1 MDTSSI
7 QQIKE
12 LYDKFFECP
21 IAIRNI
27 FIDYYGEEN
36 VDSTIPTLEVVE
48 LYLNGRQISID
59 TLLSIYTDLSITV
72 KFPEVTITNEN
83 GNSVNAKNIF
93 ALVPLRM
100 MMIGNNLNCLMSNAF
115 TLSRSHYYESHILA
129 DYMHSHC
136 NGIPLVDGRS
146 AFLNCCLG
154 SGPIRRT
161 ISTLCT
167 EYDESLWELF
177 CFELDSYV
185 KTESIAGGPWRR
197 MGTIS
202 STPYSASDED
212 NRYITN
218 HTISCNMIVYEML
231 KDFIPYFIRSTNIPF
246 CYTDGSYMIAMSYVD
261 FALLVSNTFIEWMN
275 KEDNPHRNVSIMDSL
290 RRSKILCNY
299 IIVNNKINSLRG
311 FGNDIASRV
320 EFLRGKYL
328 FTFKG
333 EPVTITIENDIAS
346 TNTLTLLLSPKAVGY
361 IATLLTKSV
370 NYFYGNKYFEY
381 AGSEAAIN
389 CKYKFL

>member
-7 QQIKE
+7 QQVKE

-48 LYLNGRQISID
+48 LYLNNRQISID
-59 TLLSIYTDLSITV
+59 TLLNIYTDLSITV

-100 MMIGNNLNCLMSNAF
+100 MMVGNNLHCLMSNAF
-115 TLSRSHYYESHILA
+115 TLSRSHYYESHVIA

-136 NGIPLVDGRS
+136 NGIPFVNGRS
-146 AFLNCCLG
+146 SFLECCLG

-161 ISTLCT
+161 ILTLCT

-185 KTESIAGGPWRR
+185 KTESIAGVPWRR
-197 MGTIS
+197 MSTIS
-202 STPYSASDED
+202 STPYSANLED
-212 NRYITN
+212 NRYNTY
-218 HTISCNMIVYEML
+218 HVLTCSGLLYDVF
-231 KDFIPYFIRSTNIPF
+231 KDFIPYFIRTNKIPF
-246 CYTDGSYMIAMSYVD
+246 CYTDGSYMVAMSYVD
-261 FALLVSNTFIEWMN
+261 FALLVSNKFIEWMN
-275 KEDNPHRNVSIMDSL
+275 REDNPHRNVSVMEKL
-290 RRSKILCNY
+290 RNSKILSNY
-299 IIVNNKINSLRG
+299 IIVNNKINSLKG
-311 FGNDIASRV
+311 SGDNVSSRV
-320 EFLRGKYL
+320 EFLRGRHL
-328 FTFKG
+328 LVFKG
-333 EPVTITIENDIAS
+333 EAVTIEIESDLDS
-346 TNTLTLLLSPKAVGY
+346 TSTLTSLLSSRVVGY
-361 IATLLTKSV
+361 IATLITKSV
-370 NYFYGNKYFEY
+370 NYYYGNKYFES